1 MISQQELTEEY
12 SLQAAYDERRKSHQF
27 LVRLDCADL
36 EDWRMNPTVV
46 FMRIRFPAV
55 VERLF

>member
-36 EDWRMNPTVV
+36 EDTHEFDSSIDEDSIFRSC
-46 FMRIRFPAV
+46 
-55 VERLF
+55 